1 MAIYKIGTSVVV
13 DIMFFK
19 TYEED
24 EDMAPIKSSG
34 GSVFEHPLPSRH
46 DCDEQPY
53 KNPSLTLPHV
63 GLYEKLIDDS
73 PLFA

>member
-1 MAIYKIGTSVVV
+1 MTIYKTGTSVFV
-13 DIMFFK
+13 DIILFRM
-19 TYEED
+19 YEED
-24 EDMAPIKSSG
+24 EAIAPIKSSG